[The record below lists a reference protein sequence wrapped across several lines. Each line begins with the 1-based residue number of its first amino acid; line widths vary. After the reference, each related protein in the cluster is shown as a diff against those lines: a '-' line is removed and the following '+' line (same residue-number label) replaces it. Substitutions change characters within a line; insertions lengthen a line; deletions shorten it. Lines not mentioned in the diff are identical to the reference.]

1 MHANRIADRRWL
13 GRNAVRQA
21 SGNILSRWRAK
32 WAGNGRKGIGITFQT
47 FTYSNCRLVIRIRYD
62 SQIRIFQAHR
72 DVIARAPCNPAAID
86 INQVAAVFLFHVS
99 RPILKRFRPGA
110 AERLMGWITRCRPN
124 RLRSRPRS
132 P

>member
-1 MHANRIADRRWL
+1 MHANRIADCRWL

-21 SGNILSRWRAK
+21 SGNVPWRWRAK
-32 WAGNGRKGIGITFQT
+32 WARNGRKGIGITFQT
-47 FTYSNCRLVIRIRYD
+47 FTYSNVDCRLVIRIRYD
-62 SQIRIFQAHR
+62 S
-72 DVIARAPCNPAAID
+72 
-86 INQVAAVFLFHVS
+86 FLFHVS

-132 P
+132 L